1 VADAAA
7 NALLDSGHE
16 GQAYPLVG
24 PAALTG
30 EAVARIYSERLGHAV
45 RYGGNDLDAWARDAA
60 KTLPGWLRDDLRTM
74 YAHFQHSG
82 LIASDEDLALARR
95 ILGRPPR
102 ALAQFVDEVFV
113 PQAA

>member
-1 VADAAA
+1 MADAAA

-82 LIASDEDLALARR
+82 LIASDEDLALAPR